1 MASSVEIHQS
11 QPIPTREG
19 QYYGEYD
26 GVHAYLFLLS
36 AFEKFNIK
44 NTYKWQLMI
53 TWLLVRKQWNK
64 QQSDTIIRTQRGRV
78 ISTSYSQSGK
88 PVFNSYSDRLLDLF
102 LQPWTNV
109 LETVLQYSY
118 FSVFSWFPLKIVH
131 LFRNFLAVHPPPPY
145 TKLTLG
151 KKKFWIHAFN
161 IVCGVRGGVGPVW
174 SGKHPRNAKVSQ
186 DFCPWL

>member
-1 MASSVEIHQS
+1 M
-11 QPIPTREG
+11 
-19 QYYGEYD
+19 
-26 GVHAYLFLLS
+26 
-36 AFEKFNIK
+36 
-44 NTYKWQLMI
+44 
-53 TWLLVRKQWNK
+53 RKQWNK

-145 TKLTLG
+145 IKLTLR
-151 KKKFWIHAFN
+151 KKILDTRVQHFLWGEGRGWTCVKWTTPQKRKSVPRLLSM
-161 IVCGVRGGVGPVW
+161 IVG
-174 SGKHPRNAKVSQ
+174 S
-186 DFCPWL
+186 F